1 MGNDDLTEPLKK
13 RVGGSLS
20 RLPPLQRLEMLRR
33 NALMLRGGK
42 WSPLKMMEPSF
53 EKLLVLR
60 EHSIPYASKQSL
72 IAWKSASVREKDL
85 RDAMALRRL
94 LEDGKAFD

>member
-1 MGNDDLTEPLKK
+1 MGNDDLTESLKK

-42 WSPLKMMEPSF
+42 WSPPQDDGTF
-53 EKLLVLR
+53 
-60 EHSIPYASKQSL
+60 
-72 IAWKSASVREKDL
+72 VRKVVGAA
-85 RDAMALRRL
+85 R
-94 LEDGKAFD
+94 

>member
-42 WSPLKMMEPSF
+42 WSPPQDDGTF
-53 EKLLVLR
+53 
-60 EHSIPYASKQSL
+60 
-72 IAWKSASVREKDL
+72 VRKVVGAA
-85 RDAMALRRL
+85 R
-94 LEDGKAFD
+94 

>member
-42 WSPLKMMEPSF
+42 WSPPQDEGTFVRKVVGAERALHSPCVKAVVDRLEVGVCAGERSTGRDGAASTSGG
-53 EKLLVLR
+53 R
-60 EHSIPYASKQSL
+60 EGL
-72 IAWKSASVREKDL
+72 
-85 RDAMALRRL
+85 
-94 LEDGKAFD
+94 